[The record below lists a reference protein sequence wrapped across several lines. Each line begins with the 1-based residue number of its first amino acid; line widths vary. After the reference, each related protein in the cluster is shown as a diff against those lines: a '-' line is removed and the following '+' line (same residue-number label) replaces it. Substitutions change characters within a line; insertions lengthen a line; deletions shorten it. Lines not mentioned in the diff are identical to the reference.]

1 MPLTSVGNLALV
13 LRDQRRYDE
22 AEQMNR
28 RALEGREKV
37 LGAEHPDTLTSVG
50 ILALVLQDQNE
61 DAELSSDDE
70 ESEGS
75 S

>member
-1 MPLTSVGNLALV
+1 MPLTSASNLALV

-28 RALEGREKV
+28 RAPEGREKV
-37 LGAEHPDTLTSVG
+37 LGAEHPDTPTSVG
-50 ILALVLQDQNE
+50 IPALVLQDQNE
-61 DAELSSDDE
+61 DVELSSDDE
-70 ESEGS
+70 ESTGS